1 MSDAS
6 RRDSGKSDASR
17 RDSAEAAAATHR
29 DGASRRRVVAGHVLW
44 MFDFDNTLAPLEPA
58 VDWAG
63 SRRELQAWLA
73 AQGVAQALFEE
84 FPRGNLVLYEALRAR
99 LCAGGD
105 AARAVLA
112 GGVSA
117 AGGGRSASSDSTLTD
132 SAVSYSGLL
141 DGASAIIE
149 RHELAGVGAV
159 APAPGAIELLHAL
172 RAAGGAVAIVTSNCS
187 RTVEAW
193 MRAREGYHLVD
204 LIVGRDSGLAL
215 KPSPATVERA
225 LAVCAVAPAD
235 AAFVGDSEAD
245 LNAAKAAAVRFYGV
259 NAKPEGRDRLVA
271 LGASPIFSSPSAM
284 AIYLDLPAVQLDL
297 PAIRAESG
305 RHQTRGR

>member
-1 MSDAS
+1 LKDTKAHK
-6 RRDSGKSDASR
+6 SGIITPK
-17 RDSAEAAAATHR
+17 
-29 DGASRRRVVAGHVLW
+29 LW
-44 MFDFDNTLAPLEPA
+44 MFDFDNTLALLEPA

-73 AQGVAQALFEE
+73 ARGVAQALFEE

-112 GGVSA
+112 GRRA
-117 AGGGRSASSDSTLTD
+117 ATLGGGRSPSRD
-132 SAVSYSGLL
+132 SALSYSALSHGALL
-141 DGASAIIE
+141 AGASAIIE

-159 APAPGAIELLHAL
+159 APAPGALELLGAL
-172 RAAGGAVAIVTSNCS
+172 RAAGGAIAIVTSNSS
-187 RTVEAW
+187 RTVDTW
-193 MRAREGYHLVD
+193 VRARGAQHLVN

-225 LAVCAVAPAD
+225 LKICVVQPAE

-245 LNAAKAAAVRFYGV
+245 FNAAKSAGVRFYGV
-259 NAKPEGRDRLVA
+259 NAKPEGRKRLTK
-271 LGASPIFSSPSAM
+271 LGASPVFSSPSAF
-284 AIYLDLPAVQLDL
+284 AIWLELPALL
-297 PAIRAESG
+297 LEPPATKRAS
-305 RHQTRGR
+305 TD

>member
-1 MSDAS
+1 MINAK
-6 RRDSGKSDASR
+6 RRDYDAPDPQR
-17 RDSAEAAAATHR
+17 RDPGDAAPTR
-29 DGASRRRVVAGHVLW
+29 RVGALRRRVAGHTLW

-73 AQGVAQALFEE
+73 AQGVVQALFEE
-84 FPRGNLVLYEALRAR
+84 FPRGNLVLYEALRVR
-99 LCAGGD
+99 LRAGGD

-112 GGVSA
+112 DGASA
-117 AGGGRSASSDSTLTD
+117 ATGGRSATTY
-132 SAVSYSGLL
+132 SALL

-159 APAPGAIELLHAL
+159 APAPGATELLNAL
-172 RAAGGAVAIVTSNCS
+172 RSAGSAIAIVTSNSS

-193 MRAREGYHLVD
+193 MRGRDAHHLVD

-215 KPSPATVERA
+215 KPSPAMIERA
-225 LAVCAVAPAD
+225 LSMCAVPPAE

-245 LNAAKAAAVRFYGV
+245 FNAARGAGVRFYGV
-259 NAKPEGRDRLVA
+259 NAKPEGRDRLTT
-271 LGASPIFSSPSAM
+271 LGASHVFSSPSAM
-284 AIYLDLPAVQLDL
+284 AIYLDLGDYSA
-297 PAIRAESG
+297 RSG
-305 RHQTRGR
+305 GH

>member
-1 MSDAS
+1 ML
-6 RRDSGKSDASR
+6 K
-17 RDSAEAAAATHR
+17 
-29 DGASRRRVVAGHVLW
+29 LW

-105 AARAVLA
+105 AARAVLP
-112 GGVSA
+112 GGA
-117 AGGGRSASSDSTLTD
+117 AAACGGGRSPSHD
-132 SAVSYSGLL
+132 SALSYSALNHKALL

-159 APAPGAIELLHAL
+159 APAPGAVELLEAL
-172 RAAGGAVAIVTSNCS
+172 RTAGGAVAVVTSNSS
-187 RTVEAW
+187 RTVDAW
-193 MRAREGYHLVD
+193 MRARGARHLVN

-215 KPSPATVERA
+215 KPSSATVEHA
-225 LAVCAVAPAD
+225 LALSAVTPAD

-245 LNAAKAAAVRFYGV
+245 LNAAKAAGVRFYGV
-259 NAKPEGRDRLVA
+259 NAKSEGRDRLIA
-271 LGASPIFSSPSAM
+271 LGASPVFSSPSAM
-284 AIYLDLPAVQLDL
+284 AIYLDLPAIRLDL
-297 PAIRAESG
+297 KAGPPESDP
-305 RHQTRGR
+305 RTR

>member
-1 MSDAS
+1 MP
-6 RRDSGKSDASR
+6 K
-17 RDSAEAAAATHR
+17 
-29 DGASRRRVVAGHVLW
+29 LW

-73 AQGVAQALFEE
+73 ARGVAQALFEE

-105 AARAVLA
+105 AARTVLA
-112 GGVSA
+112 GRRA
-117 AGGGRSASSDSTLTD
+117 ATPGGGRSPSHD
-132 SAVSYSGLL
+132 SALL

-159 APAPGAIELLHAL
+159 APAPGALELLAAL
-172 RAAGGAVAIVTSNCS
+172 RAAGGAVAIVTSNSS
-187 RTVEAW
+187 RTVDTW
-193 MRAREGYHLVD
+193 VRARGAQHLVN

-225 LAVCAVAPAD
+225 LKICGVKPAE

-245 LNAAKAAAVRFYGV
+245 FNAAKSAAVRFYGV
-259 NAKPEGRDRLVA
+259 NAKPEGRERLTT
-271 LGASPIFSSPSAM
+271 LGASPVFSSPSAI
-284 AIYLDLPAVQLDL
+284 AIWLELPAVLLEQ
-297 PAIRAESG
+297 PATRRAS
-305 RHQTRGR
+305 TD